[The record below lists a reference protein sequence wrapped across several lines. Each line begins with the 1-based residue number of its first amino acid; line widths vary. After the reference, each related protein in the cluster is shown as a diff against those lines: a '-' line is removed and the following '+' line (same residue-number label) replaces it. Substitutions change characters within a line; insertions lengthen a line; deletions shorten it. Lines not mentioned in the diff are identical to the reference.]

1 MQVKLIRRP
10 MLAAGI
16 AIAADIL
23 ILAVA
28 AVLNAV
34 RSQVPAEYYFTVERR
49 ITASHPFEYFGI
61 VAAVVI
67 VIAAAMSALIL
78 INALTNSAESK
89 KTAPR
94 VAGAVTLLIF
104 SAAAALV
111 SWLIVSG
118 QKPIDEKYYY
128 FTNDEL
134 YIVMQEEKYSDSYGV
149 LKLFSTPES
158 EGEATLLASTDISSF
173 GENEEHYTLEWLS
186 ETAIGVRF
194 ADGLK
199 YRSLQIPIE

>member
-10 MLAAGI
+10 VLAAVI

-23 ILAVA
+23 ILVAA
-28 AVLNAV
+28 AVLSAV
-34 RSQVPAEYYFTVERR
+34 RDQVPSEYYFTAERI

-61 VAAVVI
+61 AAAVVI
-67 VIAAAMSALIL
+67 VIAAAMSVLMLIS
-78 INALTNSAESK
+78 ALTISAESK
-89 KTAPR
+89 RTAPQIT
-94 VAGAVTLLIF
+94 GAVLLLVF

-118 QKPIDEKYYY
+118 QKSVSEEYYY

-134 YIVMQEEKYSDSYGV
+134 HIVMQEEKYSDTYGV
-149 LKLFSTPES
+149 LKIFSTPES
-158 EGEATLLASTDISSF
+158 EGEAILLASTDISSF

-186 ETAIGVRF
+186 DDVIGVRF
-194 ADGLK
+194 SDGMK